1 VSSTAATAESAAP
14 GFRETWLGHALIL
27 GLRLLNKYSF
37 AFALLLTIALL
48 ATTII
53 RDPDPWSDEF
63 WVQMLKNMAP
73 MALAAM
79 ASTPSIISGGGGFDL
94 SISPLMYFLGEVFI
108 VWLVP
113 HSLGGWASVPI
124 VLLFGAAIGALN
136 GLLII
141 LLRVPPVVV
150 TLAMFFVLIGVD
162 LRMLRNPNVGGY
174 LSSDNWVHN
183 LADKV
188 GPIPGALFTLGFP
201 LLVWVALA
209 LIPYRRTLYAV
220 GSNDASAFASGVNVA
235 VVRVIAYSLGGLFAG
250 VGSLALIAVSLS
262 ANPSLSQ
269 TYTLL
274 AISAVALGGTSLW
287 GGRGG
292 LIGSLL
298 GAASIYLLGNL
309 MLTLQ
314 VDQSYLQVMYG
325 GMLLLAV
332 VLGGVAAQAR
342 RLT

>member
-1 VSSTAATAESAAP
+1 VSSVAAADLSTVP
-14 GFRETWLGHALIL
+14 PALSRGRYLVIM

-48 ATTII
+48 ATTIV
-53 RDPDPWSDEF
+53 RDPNPWSDTF
-63 WVQMLKNMAP
+63 WVQLLANMAP

-79 ASTPSIISGGGGFDL
+79 ASTPAIISGGGGFDL

-108 VWLVP
+108 VWLAP
-113 HSLGGWASVPI
+113 HGLGGYPSVPI
-124 VLLFGAAIGALN
+124 ILAFGAAIGAVN

-150 TLAMFFVLIGVD
+150 TLAVFFVLIGVD

-174 LSSDNWVHN
+174 LGSSSWVHH

-188 GPIPGALFTLGFP
+188 GPIPGALFTLGVP
-201 LLVWVALA
+201 LAIWFALSF
-209 LIPYRRTLYAV
+209 IPYRRTLYAV
-220 GSNDASAFASGVNVA
+220 GSNDATAFSSGVNVA
-235 VVRVIAYSLGGLFAG
+235 LVRVLAYSLGGLFAA
-250 VGSLALIAVSLS
+250 VGGLALIALTSS

-292 LIGSLL
+292 LIGALL

-309 MLTLQ
+309 LISLQ
-314 VDQSYLQVMYG
+314 VNESYLQVMYG
-325 GMLLLAV
+325 GMLLIAV
-332 VLGGVAAQAR
+332 VLGGIAAQAR
-342 RLT
+342 RVPA

>member
-1 VSSTAATAESAAP
+1 MSTVAAAP
-14 GFRETWLGHALIL
+14 RPSPAPARASRALVI

-37 AFALLLTIALL
+37 AFALLLTVGLL
-48 ATTII
+48 ATTIV
-53 RDPDPWSDEF
+53 RDPDPWSTLF
-63 WVQMLKNMAP
+63 WVQLLQNMAP

-79 ASTPSIISGGGGFDL
+79 ASTPAIISGGGGFDL

-108 VWLVP
+108 VWLAP

-124 VLLFGAAIGALN
+124 ILALGAAVGAVN

-141 LLRVPPVVV
+141 ILRVPPVVV
-150 TLAMFFVLIGVD
+150 TLAAFFVLIGVD
-162 LRMLRNPNVGGY
+162 LRMLTNPNEGGY
-174 LSSDNWVHN
+174 LSSTNWVTH

-188 GPIPGALFTLGFP
+188 GPIPGGVFTLGFP
-201 LLVWVALA
+201 LLVWFCLA
-209 LIPYRRTLYAV
+209 RIPYRRTLYAV
-220 GSNDASAFASGVNVA
+220 GSNDATAFASGVNVA
-235 VVRVIAYSLGGLFAG
+235 LVRVIAYALGGLFAG
-250 VGSLALIAVSLS
+250 VGSLALVAVSLS

-274 AISAVALGGTSLW
+274 AIAAVALGGTSLW

-309 MLTLQ
+309 LLTLQ

-325 GMLLLAV
+325 GMLLFAV

-342 RLT
+342 RLE